1 MSIRADIAT
10 ELPAAEL
17 VFAFV
22 APLGTPLQVV
32 EDALHGALSTHGYSP
47 GVSVRLSRLL
57 DELRPTPDGERPQE
71 RQERLMGVGNELREK
86 HGDDHLALLAISTVK
101 AARES
106 TETVKASRDPTESGP
121 LLRQAHV
128 IRSLKH
134 PDEVSRL
141 RHVYGKGFFLLG
153 VSAPRD
159 VRLAELIEK
168 NFPKDEAERLL
179 DKDASE
185 EAASG
190 QQTRDAFELADAYV
204 RVDPTHTDRAA
215 AKICRIV
222 DLLFSYPF
230 HPPTPEEHAMFMA
243 YAAALKSSDLS
254 RQVGAV
260 VTSAHGDVLASGA
273 NDAPG
278 ELQPRL
284 CPSAELDS
292 STNDAA
298 GPDYIRGYDSNER
311 ERNKILAGVIRALVP
326 REEAETELTPM
337 ERAALIEKYKKKLKG
352 TGILDLTEFGRAVH
366 AEMAA
371 LMACVRI
378 GVSPRDGTLYCTTFP
393 CHNCAKHIVSSG
405 VREVFYV
412 EPYPKS
418 KARDLHGDE
427 ICLPDEEGATES
439 DQRVRFRAFE
449 GVGPRRFLDLFSL
462 TLGSGRPVKRKKKSA
477 DGQRMGWEAGEDSRP
492 RLPLDPRS
500 YIEREVAAA
509 EIFRRSLHNHDM
521 VSDQEDEHGPEAAD
535 DDEPEAGA

>member
-1 MSIRADIAT
+1 MSIRTDIAT
-10 ELPAAEL
+10 ELPDAEL

-22 APLGTPLQVV
+22 APLGTPLKAV
-32 EDALHGALSTHGYSP
+32 EEALHQALSAHGYSP
-47 GVSVRLSRLL
+47 GVSVRISKLL
-57 DELRPTPDGERPQE
+57 DEMVETPPEERPHQ
-71 RQERLMGVGNELREK
+71 RQERLMDAGNNLREK
-86 HGDDHLALLAISTVK
+86 RGNDHLALLAISTVK
-101 AARES
+101 AARE
-106 TETVKASRDPTESGP
+106 EAEEGAP
-121 LLRQAHV
+121 LRRQAHV

-134 PDEVSRL
+134 PDEVRRL
-141 RHVYGKGFFLLG
+141 RHVYGKGFFLIG
-153 VSAPRD
+153 ATAPRD
-159 VRLAELIEK
+159 VRLQALIEK
-168 NFPKDEAERLL
+168 NFPKDEAQRLL

-190 QQTRDAFELADAYV
+190 QQTRDAFDLADAYV
-204 RVDPTHTDRAA
+204 RLDPTKTEQAVK
-215 AKICRIV
+215 KIRRIV

-260 VTSAHGDVLASGA
+260 VTSAKGDVLASGA

-278 ELQPRL
+278 GIQPRS
-284 CPSAELDS
+284 CPSPELD
-292 STNDAA
+292 TATTEAA
-298 GPDYIRGYDSNER
+298 GPDYLRGYDSNER
-311 ERNKILAGVIRALVP
+311 ERNRILSRVIRALVP
-326 REEAETELTPM
+326 GEEGEAELAPAD
-337 ERAALIEKYKKKLKG
+337 RAKLIERYKEQLKG

-378 GVSPRDGTLYCTTFP
+378 GVSPRGGALYCPTFP
-393 CHNCAKHIVSSG
+393 CHNCAKHIVASG

-427 ICLPDEEGATES
+427 ICLPDEEAPGDDDE
-439 DQRVRFRAFE
+439 RVRFRAFE

-462 TLGSGRPVKRKKKSA
+462 TLGSGRPVMRKKKGA
-477 DGQRMGWEAGEDSRP
+477 DGQRVDWQPGQDSRP

-509 EIFRRSLHNHDM
+509 EIFGQSRQNHDK
-521 VSDQEDEHGPEAAD
+521 VGDQEGEHGREAAEAK